1 MLKRLLTGI
10 SLLLLAGC
18 GPLPAWRLPASAPAE
33 EQMPEAEA
41 TPAPGPSAAV
51 EEIPLPVTPAAVPV
65 PEPEVEVEPPPP
77 RAVFPLA
84 QALRE
89 ARYNLLEIQTVESLQ
104 ELAGEHVEN
113 RKLLLLPDII
123 SSLRS
128 TLAQY
133 WPDGDP
139 RLRYLDDA
147 IAYNYLLSLPDNADM
162 ARARNSR
169 AGQLLDYSQLALWS
183 RLAAVREAIELED
196 EARLPDLRREENSLL
211 MELRLAT
218 GLPTAELEKIDF
230 STLAEVRPVAAEPAA
245 LQRYA
250 AMNRSESAGTSF
262 SASFP
267 ELVRKLYR
275 FDRAAELLLAE
286 SLFRLP
292 RKLDGLRL
300 NDPAADLRGI
310 AALACAVGAA
320 FEVELD
326 WRSLNRAY
334 DEYRLHSL
342 AAEVDPANRTARI
355 KANEARLAWRL
366 AWYRLLTDLGVPDIT
381 GALPE
386 HFPEPG
392 GEVKRE
398 SRLLELLDRQ
408 QP

>member
-1 MLKRLLTGI
+1 M
-10 SLLLLAGC
+10 
-18 GPLPAWRLPASAPAE
+18 
-33 EQMPEAEA
+33 
-41 TPAPGPSAAV
+41 
-51 EEIPLPVTPAAVPV
+51 
-65 PEPEVEVEPPPP
+65 
-77 RAVFPLA
+77 
-84 QALRE
+84 
-89 ARYNLLEIQTVESLQ
+89 
-104 ELAGEHVEN
+104 
-113 RKLLLLPDII
+113 
-123 SSLRS
+123 
-128 TLAQY
+128 
-133 WPDGDP
+133 
-139 RLRYLDDA
+139 
-147 IAYNYLLSLPDNADM
+147 
-162 ARARNSR
+162 
-169 AGQLLDYSQLALWS
+169 LDYSQLALWS
-183 RLAAVREAIELED
+183 RLAAVREAIKLED

-326 WRSLNRAY
+326 WQSLNRAY

-342 AAEVDPANRTARI
+342 AAEVDPANRAARI

>member
-1 MLKRLLTGI
+1 MLKQLLAGM
-10 SLLLLAGC
+10 SVLLLAGC
-18 GPLPAWRLPASAPAE
+18 GPLPAWPLHTPAPAE
-33 EQMPEAEA
+33 EQMPAA
-41 TPAPGPSAAV
+41 QAAFPPVPSAAV
-51 EEIPLPVTPAAVPV
+51 EEIPLPVTPAAAPV
-65 PEPEVEVEPPPP
+65 PGPEVELPPPP
-77 RAVFPLA
+77 RMVFPLA

-128 TLAQY
+128 TPAQY

-162 ARARNSR
+162 ARARNIR

-183 RLAAVREAIELED
+183 RLAAVREAIGLED

-300 NDPAADLRGI
+300 NDPAADLRGV
-310 AALACAVGAA
+310 AALACAAGAA

-342 AAEVDPANRTARI
+342 AAEVDPANRSARL

-386 HFPEPG
+386 HFPAPG
-392 GEVKRE
+392 GETKRE